1 MHNRATQAYQQTE
14 QATVAPRELEASLL
28 LKAARQLQAAKDNWN
43 DRSPE
48 LDHALSYNRR
58 LWTILASSSTAA
70 DNPLPDNVKQ
80 NIGNLAVFIF
90 KHTLSV
96 IDEPA
101 PERLSSLIQINCL
114 IAEGLRGR
122 G

>member
-1 MHNRATQAYQQTE
+1 MYNRATQAYQQTE

-28 LKAARQLQAAKDNWN
+28 LKAARQLQAVKDNWN

-48 LDHALSYNRR
+48 LDQALSYNRR
-58 LWTILASSSTAA
+58 LWTILASSTTQA
-70 DNPLPDNVKQ
+70 DNPLPADIKQ

-90 KHTLSV
+90 KHTFNV
-96 IDEPA
+96 MDEPA
-101 PERLSSLIQINCL
+101 PERLNSLIQINCL

-122 G
+122 T